1 MADPL
6 LAVDDL
12 RVDFPQTTAV
22 RGLSLTVDAGTVFG
36 LIGPNGAGKTTLL
49 RTIVGLVE
57 PTHGRVRVAGVD
69 VQADPERALPRLG
82 YMPDLPPVYDALTV
96 AEFLDVFA
104 AAHHVPRARRRARC
118 DELLELVRL
127 TEKRSTLA
135 GTLSRGMKQRLFLAK
150 TLVHDPD
157 VILLDEPASGLD
169 PHARLQLR
177 DILVGLGRQGKAVI
191 VSSHILAE
199 MEDFCTAVGVMEA
212 GVLVADGPVAG
223 LAEAAPEGAR
233 YQLHLVNAPPG
244 LRALLEADGC
254 VLLHLD
260 GDRAELP
267 VPDGPAG
274 AARLVKRLVEAGVGV
289 AELRRVQGAL
299 LDVFLRTSTGEVS

>member
-1 MADPL
+1 MPASL
-6 LAVDDL
+6 LAVEAL

-22 RGLSLTVDAGTVFG
+22 RDLTLTVEAGTVFG

-49 RTIVGLVE
+49 RALVGLVE
-57 PTHGRVRVAGVD
+57 PTTGRVRVGGVD
-69 VQADPERALPRLG
+69 VHAEPDRALPRLG

-104 AAHHVPRARRRARC
+104 AAHHVPRARRRERC

-127 TEKRSTLA
+127 TDKRDTPA

-157 VILLDEPASGLD
+157 VLLLDEPASGLD

-177 DILVGLGRQGKAVI
+177 EILVGLGRQGKAVV

-212 GVLVADGPVAG
+212 GRLVLSGPVAG
-223 LAEAAPEGAR
+223 LAEAAPGWAR
-233 YQLHLVNAPPG
+233 YELHLVPAPPG
-244 LRALLEADGC
+244 LRALVEADGGA
-254 VLLHLD
+254 LLRLD
-260 GDRAELP
+260 GDRAE
-267 VPDGPAG
+267 VRIPDGPAG
-274 AARLVKRLVEAGVGV
+274 AARLVHRLVEAGAGV